1 MANWWPFQACE
12 QSHLRKAFRTKRKG
26 RRRWWGHIFHSSSPS
41 PSYRTSSASASRRLE
56 LFFSSPLSSAQV
68 CGWKMEIMFK
78 LGRWWPRLV
87 SGLCICKDLSPR
99 AALSP
104 LLPLWG
110 QSPENIW
117 ATPPPAGTSS
127 LVQYAGMVI
136 MPIWDIN
143 TFYWYKKCWPPVL
156 SHCHVVCNAKMQLTK
171 LRHSANKKH
180 SCKKY
185 TYDHT
190 EYFVTGK
197 IYDKYNSSQ
206 IKMAK
211 IFLSWKK

>member
-1 MANWWPFQACE
+1 MMAYSYCVNCSLYALKESEMANWWPFQACE
-12 QSHLRKAFRTKRKG
+12 RAK
-26 RRRWWGHIFHSSSPS
+26 SPS
-41 PSYRTSSASASRRLE
+41 KSLSHTAQGAQTLMRAHLPLLLPISQLSHILRLCISPSRAVFL
-56 LFFSSPLSSAQV
+56 LSSLLGPGLWVKNGNNVQV
-68 CGWKMEIMFK
+68 GAV
-78 LGRWWPRLV
+78 RPRLV

-127 LVQYAGMVI
+127 LVQYAGILI

-180 SCKKY
+180 SCKK
-185 TYDHT
+185 
-190 EYFVTGK
+190 
-197 IYDKYNSSQ
+197 
-206 IKMAK
+206 
-211 IFLSWKK
+211 